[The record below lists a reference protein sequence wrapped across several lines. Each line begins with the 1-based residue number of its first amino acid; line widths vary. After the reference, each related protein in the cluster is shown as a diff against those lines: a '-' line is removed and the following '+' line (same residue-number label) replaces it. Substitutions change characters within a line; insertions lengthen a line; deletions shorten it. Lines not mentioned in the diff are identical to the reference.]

1 MKPLST
7 SLIIGFLLM
16 GLSCTKPKIDQ
27 KEQPFSES
35 TYAVEVKGKW
45 MLPDF
50 TVPAGVH
57 FTTFAGMV
65 HNSNGA
71 LWEAG
76 KQATTGIENV
86 AETGSIGVV
95 LAEIDSVIRS
105 KNALSLILFTPPSAT
120 GSKSITIHCNSNYS
134 YVSMA
139 SMIAPSPDW
148 FIGLSKLNLYAH
160 KKWVADT
167 TVQLFVYDA
176 GTEDGDVF
184 GYSNPP
190 TLPQQP
196 VKLLDAS
203 SATVLANG
211 NSSLKAIAEVRLRKL

>member
-1 MKPLST
+1 
-7 SLIIGFLLM
+7 
-16 GLSCTKPKIDQ
+16 
-27 KEQPFSES
+27 
-35 TYAVEVKGKW
+35 
-45 MLPDF
+45 
-50 TVPAGVH
+50 
-57 FTTFAGMV
+57 
-65 HNSNGA
+65 
-71 LWEAG
+71 
-76 KQATTGIENV
+76 
-86 AETGSIGVV
+86 
-95 LAEIDSVIRS
+95 
-105 KNALSLILFTPPSAT
+105 
-120 GSKSITIHCNSNYS
+120 
-134 YVSMA
+134 MA